1 MKTLHLSIIVLL
13 MILVSSQAI
22 SNLVFAQIG
31 KPFDMRIEPPLT
43 QFKSGVKASYVM
55 CQSNYFTLV
64 IKSEDNSPACV
75 KLETA
80 QKLVERGW
88 GTWIGTSMQ
97 QNIPILSNSI
107 KIENSNFTI
116 NYDISGNGTVLGANM
131 DQPSK
136 SLILS
141 LETIGNGTLTV
152 SIPRALLDIK
162 KNERGI
168 GGFYMIEDGK
178 ETSFT
183 QIRAVTTDRTFSIPF
198 VNGTQKIQIIAT
210 QLI

>member
-1 MKTLHLSIIVLL
+1 
-13 MILVSSQAI
+13 
-22 SNLVFAQIG
+22 
-31 KPFDMRIEPPLT
+31 
-43 QFKSGVKASYVM
+43 
-55 CQSNYFTLV
+55 
-64 IKSEDNSPACV
+64 
-75 KLETA
+75 
-80 QKLVERGW
+80 
-88 GTWIGTSMQ
+88 MQ

-131 DQPSK
+131 DPPSK

-141 LETIGNGTLTV
+141 LETTSNGTLTV

-162 KNERGI
+162 ENERGI
-168 GGFYMIEDGK
+168 GGFHMIADGK

-183 QIRAVTTDRTFSIPF
+183 QVRAVTTDRTFSIPF